1 MERKLIVF
9 MNESRI
15 HKEILDQLLA
25 YYKMNAQYRNLDDK
39 IIKSHCETKKA
50 LDNAIN
56 NDIENATIYTYDT
69 SSLSFDLT
77 RYGFDLYVCAW
88 VSEINKKV
96 YYKYLKTYNK
106 TKKIP
111 KFIRN
116 ILGIE
121 CSNVVKMAITE
132 ELKTLKIYE
141 HMPEISKDLRYGHN
155 LSKLLLGGLFN
166 GAIMNSDNQDLAT
179 IFEDDIIVYPKD
191 DIIVYPTRFV
201 SKVVLTERPYK
212 NYMNFIKLV

>member
-50 LDNAIN
+50 IDNVIN

-96 YYKYLKTYNK
+96 YYKYLKAYNK

-116 ILGIE
+116 VLGIE

-132 ELKTLKIYE
+132 GLKLLKIYE

>member
-9 MNESRI
+9 MNESGN
-15 HKEILDQLLA
+15 HKAILDHSLDDCNLD
-25 YYKMNAQYRNLDDK
+25 KIYRSLDDK

-50 LDNAIN
+50 IDNVIN

-88 VSEINKKV
+88 VSKINKNF
-96 YYKYLKTYNK
+96 YYEQLKIYNK

-111 KFIRN
+111 KFIRD

-166 GAIMNSDNQDLAT
+166 DAIMNSDNQDLAT
-179 IFEDDIIVYPKD
+179 IFEDDITVYPA
-191 DIIVYPTRFV
+191 RFI
-201 SKVVLTERPYK
+201 SKVVLTEHPDK

>member
-1 MERKLIVF
+1 MKRKLIVF
-9 MNESRI
+9 MNESRNHKAI
-15 HKEILDQLLA
+15 HKMDIRYHD
-25 YYKMNAQYRNLDDK
+25 LDDK

-50 LDNAIN
+50 IDNVIN
-56 NDIENATIYTYDT
+56 DDIENATIYTYDT

-77 RYGFDLYVCAW
+77 HYGFELYVCAW
-88 VSEINKKV
+88 VSKINTNF
-96 YYKYLKTYNK
+96 YYKYLKPYNN

-121 CSNVVKMAITE
+121 CSNVVKMTNIE
-132 ELKTLKIYE
+132 ELKSLKIYE
-141 HMPEISKDLRYGHN
+141 NMPEINKALRYGHN

-166 GAIMNSDNQDLAT
+166 DAIMNSDQDLAT
-179 IFEDDIIVYPKD
+179 IFEDDITVYPA
-191 DIIVYPTRFV
+191 RFV
-201 SKVVLTERPYK
+201 SKVVLTERPDK

>member
-1 MERKLIVF
+1 MKRKLIVF
-9 MNESRI
+9 MNESRN
-15 HKEILDQLLA
+15 HKAILDQLI
-25 YYKMNAQYRNLDDK
+25 YRSLDDK

-50 LDNAIN
+50 IDNVIN

-77 RYGFDLYVCAW
+77 HYGFELYVCAW
-88 VSEINKKV
+88 VSKINKNF

-116 ILGIE
+116 VLGIE
-121 CSNVVKMAITE
+121 CSNVVKMTNIE
-132 ELKTLKIYE
+132 ELKSLKIYE
-141 HMPEISKDLRYGHN
+141 HMPEINKDLRYGHN

-166 GAIMNSDNQDLAT
+166 DAIMNSDQDLAT
-179 IFEDDIIVYPKD
+179 IFEDDITVYPA
-191 DIIVYPTRFV
+191 RFV
-201 SKVVLTERPYK
+201 SKVVLTERPDE
-212 NYMNFIKLV
+212 NCMHFIKLV

>member
-9 MNESRI
+9 INESRK
-15 HKEILDQLLA
+15 HKAILDQLLVDH
-25 YYKMNAQYRNLDDK
+25 KMDEAYRNLDDK
-39 IIKSHCETKKA
+39 IIKSHCKTKEA
-50 LDNAIN
+50 IDNVIN
-56 NDIENATIYTYDT
+56 NNIENATIYTYDT

-88 VSEINKKV
+88 VSKINKNA
-96 YYKYLKTYNK
+96 YYEHLKTYNK
-106 TKKIP
+106 TKRIP

-132 ELKTLKIYE
+132 ELKLLKIYE
-141 HMPEISKDLRYGHN
+141 HMPEIDKDLRYGHN

-166 GAIMNSDNQDLAT
+166 DAIMNSNNQGLAT
-179 IFEDDIIVYPKD
+179 IFEDNITVYP
-191 DIIVYPTRFV
+191 VRFI
-201 SKVVLTERPYK
+201 SKVVLTDRLDK

>member
-1 MERKLIVF
+1 MKRKLIVF
-9 MNESRI
+9 MNESRN
-15 HKEILDQLLA
+15 HRAILDQLI
-25 YYKMNAQYRNLDDK
+25 YRSLDDK

-50 LDNAIN
+50 INNVIN

-88 VSEINKKV
+88 VSKINKNF

-121 CSNVVKMAITE
+121 CSNVVKMTNIE
-132 ELKTLKIYE
+132 ELKSLKIYE
-141 HMPEISKDLRYGHN
+141 HMPEINKDLRYGHN

-166 GAIMNSDNQDLAT
+166 DAIMNSDQDLAA
-179 IFEDDIIVYPKD
+179 IFEDDIT
-191 DIIVYPTRFV
+191 VYPTRFV
-201 SKVVLTERPYK
+201 SKVVLTERPDE

>member
-1 MERKLIVF
+1 MMERKLIVF
-9 MNESRI
+9 MNESGN
-15 HKEILDQLLA
+15 HKAILDHSLDDCNLD
-25 YYKMNAQYRNLDDK
+25 KIYRSLDDK

-50 LDNAIN
+50 IDNVIN
-56 NDIENATIYTYDT
+56 NNIENATIYTYDT

-88 VSEINKKV
+88 VSKINKNF
-96 YYKYLKTYNK
+96 YYEQLKIYNK

-111 KFIRN
+111 KFIRD

-141 HMPEISKDLRYGHN
+141 HMPEINKDLRYGHN

-166 GAIMNSDNQDLAT
+166 DAIMNSDNQDLAT
-179 IFEDDIIVYPKD
+179 IFEDDITVYPA
-191 DIIVYPTRFV
+191 RFI
-201 SKVVLTERPYK
+201 SKVVLTEHPDK

>member
-50 LDNAIN
+50 IDNVIN

-132 ELKTLKIYE
+132 GLKLLKIYE

>member
-1 MERKLIVF
+1 MKRKLIVF
-9 MNESRI
+9 MNESRN
-15 HKEILDQLLA
+15 HKAILDQLI
-25 YYKMNAQYRNLDDK
+25 YRSLDDK

-50 LDNAIN
+50 IDNVIN

-88 VSEINKKV
+88 VSKINKNF

-121 CSNVVKMAITE
+121 CSNVVKMTNIE
-132 ELKTLKIYE
+132 ELKSLKIYE
-141 HMPEISKDLRYGHN
+141 HMPEINKDLRYGHN

-166 GAIMNSDNQDLAT
+166 DAIMNSDQDLAA
-179 IFEDDIIVYPKD
+179 IFENDIT
-191 DIIVYPTRFV
+191 VYPTRFV
-201 SKVVLTERPYK
+201 SKVVLTERPDE

>member
-9 MNESRI
+9 MNESRN
-15 HKEILDQLLA
+15 HKAVLDQSLA
-25 YYKMNAQYRNLDDK
+25 DHKSDEIYRNLDDK

-50 LDNAIN
+50 IDNVIN
-56 NDIENATIYTYDT
+56 NNIENATIYTYDT

-77 RYGFDLYVCAW
+77 RYGFDLYACAW
-88 VSEINKKV
+88 VSKISKKF

-121 CSNVVKMAITE
+121 CSNVVKMANIE
-132 ELKTLKIYE
+132 ELKSLKIYE
-141 HMPEISKDLRYGHN
+141 HMPEINKDLRYGHN

-179 IFEDDIIVYPKD
+179 IFEDDIIVYP
-191 DIIVYPTRFV
+191 TRFV
-201 SKVVLTERPYK
+201 SKVVLTERPDK

>member
-50 LDNAIN
+50 IDNVIN

-132 ELKTLKIYE
+132 GLKLLKIYE

-166 GAIMNSDNQDLAT
+166 GAIMNSDNQDLAA

-191 DIIVYPTRFV
+191 DLIVYPTRFV